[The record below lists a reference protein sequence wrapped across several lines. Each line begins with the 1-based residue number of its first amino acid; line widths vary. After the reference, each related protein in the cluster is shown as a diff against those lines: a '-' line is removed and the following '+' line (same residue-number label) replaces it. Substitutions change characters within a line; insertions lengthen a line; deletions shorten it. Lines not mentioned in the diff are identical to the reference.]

1 MIPGFIL
8 LLLVAAINWL
18 SVAKGWKTVEYIA
31 KPATMILLFGWL
43 ALVEGFGSVPLICF
57 GLGIFFSLAGD
68 VFLMISFYR
77 FSNRWFVPGLI
88 AFLLAHVSYI
98 VGLNTPLPN
107 VSLFWSLGLAI
118 LLALSAARVLGR
130 IVAGMRQKGLKRL
143 VVPVVVYGT
152 VITLMLLSALLTFY
166 RANWKTSAAGLVG
179 AGAILF
185 YFSDIVLAWNKFV
198 TPIKN
203 GRLANMILY
212 HLGQFALVAGI
223 MLQFQ
228 GF

>member
-8 LLLVAAINWL
+8 ILVVAAINWL
-18 SVAKGWKTVEYIA
+18 SVAKGWKKVEYIT

-43 ALVEGFGSVPLICF
+43 AFVDGFGSVPLICF

-68 VFLMISFYR
+68 VFLMLSYYR

-88 AFLLAHVSYI
+88 AFLLAHAAYV
-98 VGLNTPLPN
+98 VGLNTPLAGFSPI
-107 VSLFWSLGLAI
+107 WGIGLALI
-118 LLALSAARVLGR
+118 LALSAARVLGR
-130 IVAGMRQKGLKRL
+130 IVAGVRQKGLKRL
-143 VVPVVVYGT
+143 ETPVVVYGT

-166 RANWKTSAAGLVG
+166 RADWKTSAAGLVG
-179 AGAILF
+179 TGAILF
-185 YFSDIVLAWNKFV
+185 YFSDIILAWNKFV

-212 HLGQFALVAGI
+212 HLGQFALVVGI
-223 MLQFQ
+223 MIQFQ
-228 GF
+228 GS